1 MNNNFSENLKKI
13 RKDNNLSQEQ
23 LAEEL
28 GVSRQAI
35 SKWESAVAYPE
46 MDKIIALCDKFN
58 LNIDDLL
65 HKDIREVKGE
75 EESKKNLNKYIDDF
89 LKFITDTINLF
100 SNMNFKSKIKCLFEQ
115 TIIICVLLTLAL
127 IIYGVGNHIVSSLLG
142 FLPMEVYRIIGSM
155 LECIY
160 LVFIIIVA
168 IIIWVHIFKT
178 RYLDYYDKL
187 KRDVMDNKD
196 NIYNQKEEKS
206 EEIIQDTNHENKILF
221 KKNENKIIIRDP
233 KHSEYRFINGLSKLV
248 VGVIKFFALCFSLL
262 LCAILIGL
270 FCLFAMSFLI
280 TKTGIFFIGVLGAII
295 SSGIVDI
302 VLILIIFNFVF
313 NRKND
318 KKKMIW
324 SFIVSLIVF
333 GISCGIIFVGSLKF
347 DIIEDNKDML
357 ITKTE
362 EFDMNKDLFFN
373 PYQSDV
379 IDYVE
384 SDISNVKIEYKINK
398 YCELESTDYYKNGVH
413 VWGYCPNPTK
423 LIREFISSLNDNKI
437 ITIDDE
443 IKEIT
448 VYASKENIE
457 IMKSNIKKFEEKQKQ
472 YENSLNEYEKE
483 ISHYQEQLDKDSN
496 KFEEYENKI
505 YELEEKIRI
514 LESQYDNE

>member
-1 MNNNFSENLKKI
+1 
-13 RKDNNLSQEQ
+13 
-23 LAEEL
+23 
-28 GVSRQAI
+28 
-35 SKWESAVAYPE
+35 
-46 MDKIIALCDKFN
+46 
-58 LNIDDLL
+58 
-65 HKDIREVKGE
+65 
-75 EESKKNLNKYIDDF
+75 
-89 LKFITDTINLF
+89 
-100 SNMNFKSKIKCLFEQ
+100 
-115 TIIICVLLTLAL
+115 
-127 IIYGVGNHIVSSLLG
+127 
-142 FLPMEVYRIIGSM
+142 
-155 LECIY
+155 
-160 LVFIIIVA
+160 
-168 IIIWVHIFKT
+168 
-178 RYLDYYDKL
+178 
-187 KRDVMDNKD
+187 
-196 NIYNQKEEKS
+196 
-206 EEIIQDTNHENKILF
+206 
-221 KKNENKIIIRDP
+221 
-233 KHSEYRFINGLSKLV
+233 
-248 VGVIKFFALCFSLL
+248 
-262 LCAILIGL
+262 
-270 FCLFAMSFLI
+270 
-280 TKTGIFFIGVLGAII
+280 
-295 SSGIVDI
+295 
-302 VLILIIFNFVF
+302 
-313 NRKND
+313 
-318 KKKMIW
+318 MIW

-423 LIREFISSLNDNKI
+423 LIREFISSINDNKI

-448 VYASKENIE
+448 
-457 IMKSNIKKFEEKQKQ
+457 
-472 YENSLNEYEKE
+472 ENSLNEYEKE

>member
-1 MNNNFSENLKKI
+1 
-13 RKDNNLSQEQ
+13 
-23 LAEEL
+23 
-28 GVSRQAI
+28 
-35 SKWESAVAYPE
+35 
-46 MDKIIALCDKFN
+46 
-58 LNIDDLL
+58 
-65 HKDIREVKGE
+65 
-75 EESKKNLNKYIDDF
+75 
-89 LKFITDTINLF
+89 
-100 SNMNFKSKIKCLFEQ
+100 MNFKSKIKCLFEQ
-115 TIIICVLLTLAL
+115 AIIICVFLILAL
-127 IIYGVGNHIVSSLLG
+127 IIYGIGNYIVSSLLV
-142 FLPMEVYRIIGSM
+142 FLPEEAYRIISSM

-160 LVFIIIVA
+160 RVFIIIVA

-206 EEIIQDTNHENKILF
+206 EEIIQDTNHKNEILF

-262 LCAILIGL
+262 LCVILVGL

-280 TKTGIFFIGVLGAII
+280 AKTGIFFIGLLGAII

-302 VLILIIFNFVF
+302 VLILIVFNFVF

-324 SFIVSLIVF
+324 SFIISLIVF
-333 GISCGIIFVGSLKF
+333 GISCGVIFVGSLKF
-347 DIIEDNKDML
+347 DTIEDNKDML

-362 EFDMNKDLFFN
+362 EFDMNNDLFLD
-373 PYQSDV
+373 PYRNDI

-384 SDISNVKIEYKINK
+384 SDINNVKIEYKINK
-398 YCELESTDYYKNGVH
+398 YCELESTDYEKNGIH
-413 VWGYCPNPTK
+413 FWGYCSNPTK
-423 LIREFISSLNDNKI
+423 LIREFISNINDNKI
-437 ITIDDE
+437 ISIDND

-457 IMKSNIKKFEEKQKQ
+457 IMKSNLKKFEERQKQ
-472 YENSLNEYEKE
+472 YEDSLSKYEKE
-483 ISHYQEQLDKDSN
+483 ISYYQEQLDKDSD

-505 YELEEKIRI
+505 DELEEKIRI